1 MGETAVLTAT
11 LIFNTYLIKV
21 RIVGTTKK
29 PKETPDEPRVRRY
42 LLPRDNQHPGGSELP
57 V

>member
-11 LIFNTYLIKV
+11 LILNTYLIKV
-21 RIVGTTKK
+21 RIVGTTYK